1 MPVVRDYETNAAR
14 VRAVFTPAD
23 SSLSALTFREL
34 AVKPGS
40 ASRGAKID
48 TTGNEDGAFKT
59 YAPAERAEVTNTE
72 ITCKLEPSQTATINT
87 YIVNIVT
94 GTLVITFDS
103 GRTMTFGS
111 MAISGDDIQEMNDG
125 NMPRRKLTFEC
136 YGDQG
141 GAIPGSGLSGFVQIN
156 GTPQVG
162 ETLTCVIGGVLPTA
176 AQTSGIYAWYADG
189 TVISGATSQTL
200 VLTSAQQGK
209 IVTVKY
215 THASYDGELTAST
228 TAVAPAE

>member
-1 MPVVRDYETNAAR
+1 MTVVRAYETNAAR

-23 SSLSALTFREL
+23 TSLSALTFREL
-34 AVKPGS
+34 GVKPGS
-40 ASRGAKID
+40 ATRGAKID
-48 TTGNEDGAFKT
+48 NTGNEDGPYKM
-59 YAPAERAEVTNTE
+59 YAPAERAEVSNTE
-72 ITCKLEPSQTATINT
+72 ITCKFEPDQTATINT
-87 YIVNIVT
+87 YIVNVVT

-111 MAISGDDIQEMNDG
+111 MAISGDDIQEMSDG
-125 NMPRRKLTFEC
+125 TMPRRKLTFEC

-141 GAIPGSGLSGFVQIN
+141 GALPGSGLSGFVQIN
-156 GTPQVG
+156 GTPKVG

-200 VLTSAQQGK
+200 TLAAAQQGK

-215 THASYDGELTAST
+215 THGSYTGELTAST
-228 TAVAPAE
+228 TAVAAAD